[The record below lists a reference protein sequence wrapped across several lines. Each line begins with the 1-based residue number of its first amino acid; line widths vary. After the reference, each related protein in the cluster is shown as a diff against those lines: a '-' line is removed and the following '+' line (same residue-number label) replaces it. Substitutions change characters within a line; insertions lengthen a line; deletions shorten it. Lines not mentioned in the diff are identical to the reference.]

1 MTPSSLTPIELT
13 AAVSK
18 NLEEGGYTRIE
29 ASQLGAIEA
38 ARGRFYED
46 AFGVVSV
53 VVYETWAELA
63 DTWTEDQARLVEL
76 MSAHMTRS
84 DAKSWDGYLVLLC
97 PGSAPVEDAAIVERI
112 RYDIT
117 RVRKLIAVGEE
128 LTSLSDVERMIL
140 PLRPL
145 EPEGEFEPGVSTLDL
160 LPDLLTE
167 RGVSRADIEA
177 LIDAFRE
184 QQPLLEALHNTDASQ

>member
-1 MTPSSLTPIELT
+1 MMSSSLTPVELT

-18 NLEEGGYTRIE
+18 SLEEGGYTRIE

-97 PGSAPVEDAAIVERI
+97 PGSAPIEEAAIVERI

-128 LTSLSDVERMIL
+128 LASLSDVDRMIL
-140 PLRPL
+140 PLLPL
-145 EPEGEFEPGVSTLDL
+145 EPEGEFEPEASTLDL

-167 RGVSRADIEA
+167 RGISRVDIEA

-184 QQPLLEALHNTDASQ
+184 QQPLLDALHNTDASR